1 MVDDTLGGRLHA
13 EDAARPNCGCVFFRN
28 DCQPGDGR
36 TLRFSATNELFD
48 LKQAAMSKLTD
59 CNTGH
64 PNQRNEQGCPSR
76 SVKRWRWEFLRPTAL
91 AL

>member
-1 MVDDTLGGRLHA
+1 MTRPKEAGCTQKTLHA
-13 EDAARPNCGCVFFRN
+13 QIVDACSFRN

-64 PNQRNEQGCPSR
+64 PQPM
-76 SVKRWRWEFLRPTAL
+76 
-91 AL
+91 

>member
-1 MVDDTLGGRLHA
+1 MTRPEEAGCTQKTLHA
-13 EDAARPNCGCVFFRN
+13 QIVDACSFRN

-59 CNTGH
+59 
-64 PNQRNEQGCPSR
+64 
-76 SVKRWRWEFLRPTAL
+76 
-91 AL
+91 